1 VCLWCMPSAAQYSAY
16 AFLVCVERERERE
29 KNASR
34 GNIWPTRGKREKE
47 EIRTEW
53 SEKVRERRKR

>member
-1 VCLWCMPSAAQYSAY
+1 MPSAAQYSAY
-16 AFLVCVERERERE
+16 AFLVCGERERERE
-29 KNASR
+29 KNVSR

-53 SEKVRERRKR
+53 PKKVRERRKR

>member
-1 VCLWCMPSAAQYSAY
+1 MPSAAQYSAY
-16 AFLVCVERERERE
+16 AFLVCVERERE

-34 GNIWPTRGKREKE
+34 GNMWPTRGKREKE